1 MSKNIIYYIPMYFD
15 RYMIIYVKIASDSLF
30 DLSNAL
36 MSNFIQ
42 TTSIKRYLIRQINWT
57 KLNIP

>member
-36 MSNFIQ
+36 MYNFIQ

>member
-1 MSKNIIYYIPMYFD
+1 MSKNIIYYIPMYLD

>member
-1 MSKNIIYYIPMYFD
+1 MYFD

-36 MSNFIQ
+36 MYNFIQ
-42 TTSIKRYLIRQINWT
+42 TTSIKRYLIRQIN
-57 KLNIP
+57 